1 MVTLGIF
8 SANIMSSSLSNL
20 IPIILEGQSFLHHHQ
35 HHLFISLTLFFSVVL
50 MFSFSLSSHFK
61 LSVSLTGVLFV
72 SSLFTTGY
80 VSWSNEHIPNSED
93 PFTQFDKI
101 YDKPW
106 TRLGPYLVG
115 MATGWIL
122 FKTNL
127 KIRMGRVRNCL
138 TCSFFCPVKKEI
150 DKL

>member
-1 MVTLGIF
+1 MKQFV
-8 SANIMSSSLSNL
+8 
-20 IPIILEGQSFLHHHQ
+20 FL
-35 HHLFISLTLFFSVVL
+35 
-50 MFSFSLSSHFK
+50 SHFK
-61 LSVSLTGVLFV
+61 LSAALSGVFFI

-115 MATGWIL
+115 MFTGWIL

-127 KIRMGRVRNCL
+127 KIRMSRV
-138 TCSFFCPVKKEI
+138 SA
-150 DKL
+150 

>member
-1 MVTLGIF
+1 MT
-8 SANIMSSSLSNL
+8 
-20 IPIILEGQSFLHHHQ
+20 
-35 HHLFISLTLFFSVVL
+35 
-50 MFSFSLSSHFK
+50 
-61 LSVSLTGVLFV
+61 TGFV
-72 SSLFTTGY
+72 SYS
-80 VSWSNEHIPNSED
+80 SEHIPNSED

-127 KIRMGRVRNCL
+127 KIKMGRVR
-138 TCSFFCPVKKEI
+138 TFFVLNFECYFTPFV
-150 DKL
+150 DLRMYF

>member
-1 MVTLGIF
+1 M
-8 SANIMSSSLSNL
+8 SAGLTGALFLSSLA
-20 IPIILEGQSFLHHHQ
+20 
-35 HHLFISLTLFFSVVL
+35 
-50 MFSFSLSSHFK
+50 
-61 LSVSLTGVLFV
+61 
-72 SSLFTTGY
+72 TTGY
-80 VSWSNEHIPNSED
+80 VSWSSEHVPSGED

-127 KIRMGRVRNCL
+127 KIRMNRVRTNFN
-138 TCSFFCPVKKEI
+138 TFF
-150 DKL
+150 

>member
-1 MVTLGIF
+1 MKQFV
-8 SANIMSSSLSNL
+8 
-20 IPIILEGQSFLHHHQ
+20 FL
-35 HHLFISLTLFFSVVL
+35 
-50 MFSFSLSSHFK
+50 SHFK
-61 LSVSLTGVLFV
+61 LSAALSGVFFI

-115 MATGWIL
+115 MFTGWIL

-127 KIRMGRVRNCL
+127 KIRMSRVSPCL
-138 TCSFFCPVKKEI
+138 CLPISSCQIEQWTHLGAYLVIIFRYRLDTVQN
-150 DKL
+150 